1 MINQYYNKSKIE
13 AYIKDIISISINILE
28 DNLSTSSLKEETV
41 LYTILSILT
50 HSNKEWNIYEENI
63 NLVNIIIRILK
74 KSQNKKSRLYAL
86 KIFGNIGEI
95 NPSQLNNLLS

>member
-13 AYIKDIISISINILE
+13 IYIKDIISISINILE

-50 HSNKEWNIYEENI
+50 HSNKEWDIYSEYI
-63 NLVNIIIRILK
+63 NLVNIIINLKMIYIPQGVFISIIFKNLK
-74 KSQNKKSRLYAL
+74 KIK
-86 KIFGNIGEI
+86 
-95 NPSQLNNLLS
+95 